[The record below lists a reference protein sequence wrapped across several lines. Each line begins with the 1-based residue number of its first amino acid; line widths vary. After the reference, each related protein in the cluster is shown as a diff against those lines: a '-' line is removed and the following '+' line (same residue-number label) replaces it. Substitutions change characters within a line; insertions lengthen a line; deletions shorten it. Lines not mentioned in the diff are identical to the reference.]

1 MILTLDFGTSVT
13 KAGLWGPDGPVA
25 IAGAPVA
32 TSHPAPGR
40 CEQLPSDWWASLTE
54 ACARLQELAPSAMA
68 SVEVVGCTGARQSF
82 ALADAGGGPLGPA
95 ILWSDQR
102 AGAEAAALGR
112 ALGDADG
119 APASG
124 IVPDAGSVAAKIAWL
139 AAHDRDRL
147 EASAWVL
154 APRDLVAWWLTG
166 AVATD
171 ATMASRSGL
180 YDGDD
185 VVVEELAG
193 TAATKLAPVLASDRV
208 TGRVSRRAAGALGLV
223 GGTPLVIGAGDRA
236 AEVLGSGAGADCP
249 MASWGTT
256 ANVSLP
262 VAVVPDR
269 LPGGL
274 VVSRAADGGWLL
286 EGGLSAGGTLL
297 AWLGGIT
304 GRPPEELAELAA
316 ASPPGARGVTAT
328 PWLDGARAPWW
339 RPGARTALVGLSP
352 ANGVADLSRAM
363 VEAVAWDLLRC
374 LEAMAGR
381 EPAGPEVSGLAA
393 AGAGSSVAV
402 WLDVLSGITGL
413 PVLCRRSGQAASA
426 GAALLAARALGIPL
440 ELDRIDPV
448 ERRLA
453 PQSTSVARYRSDRTW
468 IDRVAA
474 SVVGLEPPPE
484 AEPADPAAPGEPRAP
499 APGGESPCD

>member
-32 TSHPAPGR
+32 TSRPAPGR
-40 CEQLPSDWWASLTE
+40 SEQQPSDWWASLTE
-54 ACARLQELAPSAMA
+54 ACAQLQELAPAAMA

-82 ALADAGGGPLGPA
+82 ALVDAGGDPLGPA

-102 AGAEAAALGR
+102 AGAEAAALG
-112 ALGDADG
+112 L
-119 APASG
+119 
-124 IVPDAGSVAAKIAWL
+124 DAGSVAAKVAWL
-139 AAHDRDRL
+139 ATHDRDRL

-180 YDGDD
+180 YDRDGH
-185 VVVEELAG
+185 VVAELAG
-193 TAATKLAPVLASDRV
+193 TAATKLAPVLASDQV
-208 TGRVSRRAAGALGLV
+208 TGRVSRQAAGALGLV
-223 GGTPLVIGAGDRA
+223 GGTPVVIGAGDRA
-236 AEVLGSGAGADCP
+236 AEVLGSGAGEDRP

-262 VAVVPDR
+262 VAVVPAR

-274 VVSRAADGGWLL
+274 VVSRAAGGGWLL

-297 AWLGGIT
+297 AWLGRIT
-304 GRPPEELAELAA
+304 GRPPEELAELAGT
-316 ASPPGARGVTAT
+316 SPPGARGVAAT

-352 ANGVADLSRAM
+352 GNGVADLARAM
-363 VEAVAWDLLRC
+363 VESVAWDLLRC

-381 EPAGPEVSGLAA
+381 EPAGPEVSRLAA
-393 AGAGSSVAV
+393 AGAGSSVEV

-440 ELDRIDPV
+440 ELDRIDPI
-448 ERRLA
+448 EREIGPR
-453 PQSTSVARYRSDRTW
+453 PTSVGRYRSDRTR
-468 IDRVAA
+468 IDQVAD
-474 SVVGLEPPPE
+474 SVVGLEPPPPTGP
-484 AEPADPAAPGEPRAP
+484 AE
-499 APGGESPCD
+499 ESPCA